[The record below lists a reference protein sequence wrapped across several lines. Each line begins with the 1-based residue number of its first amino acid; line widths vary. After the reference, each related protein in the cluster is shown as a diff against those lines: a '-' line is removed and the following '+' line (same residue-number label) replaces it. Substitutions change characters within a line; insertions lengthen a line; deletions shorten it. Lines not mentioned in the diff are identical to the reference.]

1 MEDWRVGGMQ
11 SPHDVTQARAALGL
25 VAQAS
30 TAIRDSRTQL
40 DRLHGRLSE
49 LLMSGRTFPR
59 TEPSESHAVGE
70 LWAELKAL
78 GTEADAVLNNVATRI
93 VEAAEA
99 LSGASSAARQTLG
112 QATPR
117 PQTTLPS
124 PARGPA
130 AAHSSSATATPD
142 EITRRDDVRYR
153 Y

>member
-1 MEDWRVGGMQ
+1 MEDWTVGGMQ

-70 LWAELKAL
+70 LWA
-78 GTEADAVLNNVATRI
+78 VLNNVATRI

-130 AAHSSSATATPD
+130 AAHSSSAIATPD